1 MSLARQ
7 KDIALLLL
15 KHGRGDL
22 IQETSLY
29 EEAHLAD
36 VEIDDDGGPAQLAA
50 DLERMGPTFVK
61 LGQLLAS
68 RSDIFPPAYIQALE
82 RLQDGV
88 APFSAVEAREVIEAD
103 IGARVSTAFAE
114 FEDEPLSAASLA
126 QVHRARMRDGRR
138 VIVKVQRP
146 GIRETIHEDL
156 EALDSLAALAQK
168 HTDLGRRL
176 GLTEMVEQFRR
187 TILRELDFRREARN
201 LEEMAGILEA
211 YPRLV
216 VPRPVMDYSG
226 DRVVTMDYIIGTSVA
241 DVSQVAMLDM
251 DRTGAAEDVLR
262 AYLDQIL
269 VHGVFHADPHPGN
282 VMLTQ
287 DGRIALIDLG
297 MVERFD
303 ERRRHEL
310 LRLLLA
316 VAEGE
321 GGEAAKLATRL
332 AHPLPDAD
340 VEKFQ
345 SEVSDLVQQNQ
356 GRSVQ
361 DLATGQLILEVVRIG
376 VENSLQPPP
385 HLATLGKTLSYLDNI
400 VRLLDPD
407 CHPDEVVRD
416 HAESLMQ
423 RNLLASLS
431 PQSLFSSALEMNEF
445 VQQLPERLNAFT
457 TQLVDGKLQ
466 VRVDAFDEGRLT
478 ASLRS
483 IANRI
488 TLGLVLAS
496 LIIGAALIMRVET
509 SFQIFGYPGLAM
521 ILFLAAAALGLALV
535 VTIARRDYWPEDAA

>member
-316 VAEGE
+316 VARHPDGE
-321 GGEAAKLATRL
+321 RPRCARFRHQDHRRGEERDGDCL
-332 AHPLPDAD
+332 
-340 VEKFQ
+340 
-345 SEVSDLVQQNQ
+345 
-356 GRSVQ
+356 
-361 DLATGQLILEVVRIG
+361 
-376 VENSLQPPP
+376 
-385 HLATLGKTLSYLDNI
+385 
-400 VRLLDPD
+400 RLLWKHDRENFPARARWRPHHPRDVGIRPALVDSDPPRGRRWSRE
-407 CHPDEVVRD
+407 HNHARRERERALD
-416 HAESLMQ
+416 HSFRL
-423 RNLLASLS
+423 
-431 PQSLFSSALEMNEF
+431 
-445 VQQLPERLNAFT
+445 QLPRWLTLEFHDPL
-457 TQLVDGKLQ
+457 QLWSGWPVVVLDRQQRKHHDLLL
-466 VRVDAFDEGRLT
+466 RHLRAAHAPI
-478 ASLRS
+478 AS
-483 IANRI
+483 
-488 TLGLVLAS
+488 G
-496 LIIGAALIMRVET
+496 
-509 SFQIFGYPGLAM
+509 
-521 ILFLAAAALGLALV
+521 
-535 VTIARRDYWPEDAA
+535 